1 MRRPIAR
8 HTALQARQANR
19 FIEAMYGDVREAR
32 GIQAPDIPPERA
44 PPVVVNRTDPAE
56 LEDACKKATR
66 DVLAN
71 HHKVLFAVRVNS
83 GAAWLPSK
91 GGHDAPVSFHV
102 VVRAPA
108 KVRVV
113 DFTGILR
120 DGRPLAIECKRLNWT
135 YTGRGPR
142 EVEQKAYL
150 DMVLAAGGVAAFVTA
165 GEQVLALLNRA

>member
-1 MRRPIAR
+1 MRRPIPR

-19 FIEAMYGDVREAR
+19 FMEEMYGDVREAR

-44 PPVVVNRTDPAE
+44 PRIVANRTDPAE

-71 HHKVLFAVRVNS
+71 HPKVLFAVRVNS

-91 GGHDAPVSFHV
+91 GGKDAPVSFHV

-108 KVRVV
+108 RVRIV
-113 DFTGILR
+113 DFTGLLR

-135 YTGRGPR
+135 YVGRDAR
-142 EVEQKAYL
+142 EVEQAAYL
-150 DMVLAAGGVAAFVTA
+150 DMVRSAGGVAAFVTA
-165 GEQVLALLNRA
+165 GQQALELLNRA